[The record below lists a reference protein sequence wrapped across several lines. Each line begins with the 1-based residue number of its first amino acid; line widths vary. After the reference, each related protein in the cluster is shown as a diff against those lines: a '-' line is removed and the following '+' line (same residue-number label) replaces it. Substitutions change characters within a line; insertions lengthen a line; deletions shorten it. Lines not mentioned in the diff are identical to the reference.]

1 MRVSVVLPCL
11 NEIESV
17 GAVVR
22 EVRDTLARGA
32 IDGEIVVVDNG
43 STDGSDRAA
52 ADAGARVVRESRRGY
67 GNAYLAGFEA
77 ATGDVVVMA
86 DADGTYDFSALPRF
100 LERIDD
106 GDDLV
111 VGMREIEPNAMPWFH
126 RHVGNPALS
135 FFVRVLHH
143 GRVTDAYC
151 GMRAIRRDA
160 LDRLHLRQPGME
172 LALEMLVRASRAHM
186 RVSEIPIR
194 YRVRVGESK
203 LRTVRDGWRS
213 LRFLVLALWTV
224 GDGDS

>member
-11 NEIESV
+11 NEIATV

-22 EVRDTLARGA
+22 EVTDTFARAG

-67 GNAYLAGFEA
+67 GNAYLAGFDA

-100 LERIDD
+100 LEHIEA

-111 VGMREIEPNAMPWFH
+111 VGVREIEPGAMPWFH
-126 RHVGNPALS
+126 RQVGNPALS
-135 FFVRVLHH
+135 LFVRVLHH
-143 GRVTDAYC
+143 GRVSDAYC

-160 LDRLHLRQPGME
+160 LVRLRLRQPGME
-172 LALEMLVRASRAHM
+172 LALEMLVRASRARM
-186 RVSEIPIR
+186 RISEVPIR

-203 LRTVRDGWRS
+203 LRTIRDGWRS
-213 LRFLVLALWTV
+213 LRFLVVALWTV
-224 GDGDS
+224 SDDG

>member
-11 NEIESV
+11 NEIASV

-22 EVRDTLARGA
+22 EVTDTFTRAG

-43 STDGSDRAA
+43 STDGSGRAA

-67 GNAYLAGFEA
+67 GNAYLAGFDA

-86 DADGTYDFSALPRF
+86 DADGTYDFSALPRL
-100 LERIDD
+100 LEHIEG

-111 VGMREIEPNAMPWFH
+111 VGVREIERGAMPWFH
-126 RHVGNPALS
+126 RRVGNPALS
-135 FFVRVLHH
+135 LFVRVLHH
-143 GRVTDAYC
+143 GRVSDAYC

-160 LDRLHLRQPGME
+160 LERLRLRQPGME
-172 LALEMLVRASRAHM
+172 LALEMIVRASRARM
-186 RVSEIPIR
+186 RISEVPIR

-203 LRTVRDGWRS
+203 LRTIRDGWRS
-213 LRFLVLALWTV
+213 LRFLVVALWTV
-224 GDGDS
+224 SDEG